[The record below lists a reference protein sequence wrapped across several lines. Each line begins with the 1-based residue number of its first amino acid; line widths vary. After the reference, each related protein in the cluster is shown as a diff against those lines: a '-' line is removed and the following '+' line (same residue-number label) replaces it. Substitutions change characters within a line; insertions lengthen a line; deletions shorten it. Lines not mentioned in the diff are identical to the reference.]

1 MITKLFSTKGDAVND
16 SEMIEVVEEMIK
28 KCWKNYLQYKQ
39 EESIILM
46 GGTVKFWNL
55 WRKLHGSNW
64 SYS

>member
-1 MITKLFSTKGDAVND
+1 
-16 SEMIEVVEEMIK
+16 MIEVVEEMIK
-28 KCWKNYLQYKQ
+28 KECWKNYLQYKQ

-55 WRKLHGSNW
+55 WLKLHGWNW